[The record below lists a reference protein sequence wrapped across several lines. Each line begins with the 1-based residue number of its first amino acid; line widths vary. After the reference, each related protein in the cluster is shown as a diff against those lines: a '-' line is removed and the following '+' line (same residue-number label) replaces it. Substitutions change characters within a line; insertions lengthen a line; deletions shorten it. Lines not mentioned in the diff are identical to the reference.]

1 MDVILVRHAIAQ
13 KRDANRWP
21 EDALRPLTDHG
32 RERFAPAARGITE
45 LVERVDIVLAS
56 PYVRAWPTA
65 DILAEEAGWPEPDV
79 CTELA
84 AHAPV
89 TDALVV
95 LTRLPSDLT
104 VACIGHEP
112 NMTILAQALVRP
124 KDAHDLGWFKK
135 GGAAHVRFKNGVVV
149 GGGRLLWACTPKELR
164 QLDA

>member
-1 MDVILVRHAIAQ
+1 MDVILVRHAIAE
-13 KRDANRWP
+13 KRDASRWP

-32 RERFAPAARGITE
+32 RERFSPAARGITE
-45 LVERVDIVLAS
+45 LVEHVDLVLAS
-56 PYVRAWPTA
+56 PYVRAWQTA
-65 DILAEEAGWPEPDV
+65 EILAEEAGWPDPDV

-95 LTRLPSDLT
+95 LTRLPSDIT

-112 NMTILAQALVRP
+112 NMTILAQSLVRP
-124 KDAHDLGWFKK
+124 KDAHELGWFKK
-135 GGAAHVRFKNGVVV
+135 GGAAHVRFKTGVVV